1 MLEVG
6 AGYTTI
12 HALQALADNDAE
24 LDRFRAQQR
33 RHKNPAD
40 DGFAWPKLNWANEGY
55 LERAGGYSF
64 AQLHCIDNMAHTGTT
79 ARLVSSVAA
88 ELQLEDRLLFTEG

>member
-24 LDRFRAQQR
+24 LDGFRALQR
-33 RHKNPAD
+33 RHEDPAD

-55 LERAGGYSF
+55 LQRTGGYSF
-64 AQLHCIDNMAHTGTT
+64 AQLYCVDNMAHTGTT

-88 ELQLEDRLLFTEG
+88 ELELEDRLLFTEG